1 MAVAANV
8 LETYDL
14 ITIREDLANVDNMIT
29 PTETPFISMIAGSN
43 TASATYHEWPLTNLG
58 AVNTTNR
65 VNEGEAAPPLAAPV
79 AALRRGNYTQI
90 SIKNIS
96 VSSTTEWVDGAA
108 DIAKLAKQMTY
119 AMAELKRDR
128 ETLMLQSIAAIPGS
142 GQAATLRTAA
152 GLPSFWQTNVS
163 RGAGAG
169 ANPVLSGT
177 TNGYPS
183 TAAVAG
189 TSRTIT
195 EDLFNTV
202 MQSCWTSGGTVKYAL
217 VSPSIKRTISKVF
230 TGYTTKYS
238 DGASN
243 KLITSVE
250 IYQSDFGT
258 VQIVPDRFGTASDV
272 HFIDPDYVNIS
283 YGQPVKQQVL
293 AKTGLAENRLLSVEY
308 TLEVGNEASGGVL
321 ADVTA

>member
-14 ITIREDLANVDNMIT
+14 VTIREDLTNVDNMIT
-29 PTETPFISMIAGSN
+29 PTETPFISMIAGSD
-43 TASATYHEWPLTNLG
+43 TASNIYHEWPLTNLA
-58 AVNTTNR
+58 AVNASNR
-65 VNEGEAAPPLAAPV
+65 VNEGEATPPLTAPV

-90 SIKNIS
+90 SIKSIS

-128 ETLMLQSIAAIPGS
+128 ETLMLQSVAAIPGTA
-142 GQAATLRTAA
+142 QAATLRTAA

-169 ANPVLSGT
+169 ANPILSGV

-183 TAAVAG
+183 VAAVDG
-189 TSRTIT
+189 TLRTIS

-202 MQSCWTSGGTVKYAL
+202 MQACWTSGGTVKYAL
-217 VSPSIKRTISKVF
+217 VGPDVKRTISKVF

-258 VQIVPDRFGTASDV
+258 VQIVPDRFGRSRDC
-272 HFIDPDYVNIS
+272 HFIDPDYVDIT
-283 YGQPVKQQVL
+283 YGQQVKQQVL

-308 TLEVGNEASGGVL
+308 TLSVGNEASGGIL
-321 ADVTA
+321 ADIQA

>member
-43 TASATYHEWPLTNLG
+43 TASNILHEWPLTNLA
-58 AVNTTNR
+58 AVNATNR
-65 VNEGEAAPPLAAPV
+65 VNEGEAAPPLTAPV
-79 AALRRGNYTQI
+79 AALRRSNYTQI
-90 SIKNIS
+90 SIKSIS

-128 ETLMLQSIAAIPGS
+128 ETLMLQSVAAIPGS
-142 GQAATLRTAA
+142 AQAATLRTAA

-163 RGAGAG
+163 RGATGM
-169 ANPVLSGT
+169 NPVLSGT

-183 TAAVAG
+183 VAAVDG
-189 TSRTIT
+189 TPRTIT

-202 MQSCWTSGGTVKYAL
+202 MQACWTSGGAPKYAI
-217 VSPSIKRTISKVF
+217 VGPDVKRTISKVF
-230 TGYTTKYS
+230 TGYSTKYT
-238 DGASN
+238 DGTAN

-250 IYQSDFGT
+250 IYQSDF
-258 VQIVPDRFGTASDV
+258 
-272 HFIDPDYVNIS
+272 
-283 YGQPVKQQVL
+283 
-293 AKTGLAENRLLSVEY
+293 
-308 TLEVGNEASGGVL
+308 
-321 ADVTA
+321 